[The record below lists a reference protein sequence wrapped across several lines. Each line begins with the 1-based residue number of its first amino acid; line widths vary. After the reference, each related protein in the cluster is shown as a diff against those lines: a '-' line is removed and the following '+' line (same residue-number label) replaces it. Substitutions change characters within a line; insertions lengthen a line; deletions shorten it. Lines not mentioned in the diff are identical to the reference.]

1 MVWVSFSEFILRKL
15 YFLLQRVQVV
25 FVLEVFVSDPLKTSK
40 YLKTPFGFFKSLG
53 TAYMEV
59 FLAKDFFWDE
69 IFEVNGDVFEFVRV
83 LERLS
88 CPGELPTGR
97 R

>member
-1 MVWVSFSEFILRKL
+1 MNLFRANYS
-15 YFLLQRVQVV
+15 FLLQRGSSCFRFGGLCFGPSGDFQI
-25 FVLEVFVSDPLKTSK
+25 LKNSVW
-40 YLKTPFGFFKSLG
+40 YLLSRSELHVWKFPPQR
-53 TAYMEV
+53 
-59 FLAKDFFWDE
+59 FFWDE
-69 IFEVNGDVFEFVRV
+69 IFEVNGNVFEFVRV